1 MRAAMSIDLKQMSSL
16 LYWFIPSML
25 YFNVLFLD
33 NSVAVKPHY
42 IDSETTEL
50 YDIGAKLAS
59 YPAIENSILIK
70 NIEFTGE
77 VNHESF
83 NSLIAFRNVT
93 LFMADTFKFGNRITS
108 IQIVNGDL
116 KRNSLSIKTYE
127 RGHVVDYSG
136 IYYCQSQPEAY
147 ATVLMHIY
155 QDRTIQ
161 FLIHWGNPMNCPITL
176 KITKGIYKGGED
188 GSGTVTDEELIYI
201 KSIPVP
207 NSVHFTVLTLIP
219 SYRCQAQTTESNCT
233 TQSIRNVTCTWCP
246 KIDMCV
252 LVASL
257 CFLPDETKITQSYK
271 TEPSNVI
278 YIVIIVLACALI
290 GFFIIGILVWM
301 YYFASH

>member
-1 MRAAMSIDLKQMSSL
+1 MRAAMSIDLRQMSSL
-16 LYWFIPSML
+16 LYWFMPSMI
-25 YFNVLFLD
+25 YYNILFLD

-42 IDSETTEL
+42 IDSVTTRL
-50 YDIGAKLAS
+50 YDLGKQLPY
-59 YPAIENSILIK
+59 YPSIENKFLIE

-83 NSLIAFRNVT
+83 NSLIAFPSGTV
-93 LFMADTFKFGNRITS
+93 LMADTFKSGDRITS
-108 IQIVNGDL
+108 IQIGNGDL
-116 KRNSLSIKTYE
+116 KSNLLSIKTYE
-127 RGHVVDYSG
+127 RGLVVDYSG
-136 IYYCQSQPEAY
+136 IYYCQSQPEAR
-147 ATVLMHIY
+147 AAVLMHIF

-161 FLIHWGNPMNCPITL
+161 FLIVWGNPMNCPITL

-188 GSGTVTDEELIYI
+188 GSGTITDEELIYN

-207 NSVHFTVLTLIP
+207 NPLDPTLLTLIP
-219 SYRCQAQTTESNCT
+219 SYICQAQTTESNCT

-246 KIDMCV
+246 EIDMCV

-257 CFLPDETKITQSYK
+257 CFLQNETKITQSYK

-290 GFFIIGILVWM
+290 GFFIIGILIWK

>member
-42 IDSETTEL
+42 IYSETTEL
-50 YDIGAKLAS
+50 YDIGEQITFN
-59 YPAIENSILIK
+59 PAVENSKLIED
-70 NIEFTGE
+70 IEFTGE

-83 NSLIAFRNVT
+83 NSLIAFRNGT
-93 LFMADTFKFGNRITS
+93 LLMADTFKSGNQITS
-108 IQIVNGDL
+108 IQIGHYIPTSNNLYVD
-116 KRNSLSIKTYE
+116 TYE
-127 RGHVVDYSG
+127 RGLSVLYTYFH
-136 IYYCQSQPEAY
+136 YCQSHPEAY
-147 ATVLMHIY
+147 TTVEMFIY

-161 FLIHWGNPMNCPITL
+161 FRLDWQNPMNCPLTI
-176 KITKGIYKGGED
+176 KITKGIYNGSED
-188 GSGTVTDEELIYI
+188 GSGTVTDEELIYNN
-201 KSIPVP
+201 SIPVTYSDM
-207 NSVHFTVLTLIP
+207 NRLLTLIP
-219 SYRCQAQTTESNCT
+219 SYICQAQTTVSNCT

-246 KIDMCV
+246 EIDMCV

-290 GFFIIGILVWM
+290 GFFIIGILVWK